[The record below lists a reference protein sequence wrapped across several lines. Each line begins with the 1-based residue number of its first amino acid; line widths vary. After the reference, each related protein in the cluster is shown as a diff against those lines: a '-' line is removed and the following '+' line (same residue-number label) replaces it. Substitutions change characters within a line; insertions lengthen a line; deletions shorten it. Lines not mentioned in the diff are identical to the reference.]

1 MNRITLSLIFA
12 AAALFAADNKPAE
25 KPTPPV
31 NVRID
36 PPRTVVVGER
46 SITPIH
52 ICQLQVTTLV
62 LPQGELTRN
71 STVADTENWKTETT
85 ESKQASRYLNIHVKQ
100 PLTNQTTLNVMTDH
114 DSSYTFIL
122 DMNSGTC
129 DSKVFI
135 DADSALAKRIENTR
149 PWLSPDDADRLR
161 AEVTEARKGQ
171 AAANA
176 SVDAKIDEFR
186 SKYPSKLHFDY
197 QYDAKLAK
205 KMGVHSIYSDGK
217 FLFVSITAIHTP
229 VLFEV
234 KDGKPVEIAFD
245 FKAGLYTAPVIEE
258 GYLVSGGNGNGKHQE
273 KLTFKRETTEAN

>member
-161 AEVTEARKGQ
+161 AEVTEAQGRVRPRRMR
-171 AAANA
+171 A
-176 SVDAKIDEFR
+176 STQRLMSSAQNTPQSFTLTINMT
-186 SKYPSKLHFDY
+186 PS
-197 QYDAKLAK
+197 
-205 KMGVHSIYSDGK
+205 
-217 FLFVSITAIHTP
+217 
-229 VLFEV
+229 
-234 KDGKPVEIAFD
+234 
-245 FKAGLYTAPVIEE
+245 
-258 GYLVSGGNGNGKHQE
+258 
-273 KLTFKRETTEAN
+273 